1 MAGLL
6 SSIRY
11 QLRTADTLQRLIGLN
26 ILIFAVLRLVNAFS
40 GLFLHPIWTQAEVLH
55 WMALPANLSELI
67 FRPWTLLDY
76 MFLHWDFMHLLYN
89 MLMLFWFGQIFKEY
103 LGEKKLLATYL
114 VGGIAGAAAFLLA
127 FNIFPL
133 FDVQRESALA
143 LGASA
148 SVLAIA
154 VATATLLP
162 DYQLSLLLFGP
173 VRLKWIIVVI
183 LFLDLISV
191 SSSNA
196 GGHIAHLGG
205 AAFGYSYIILLR
217 KGTDLTGWLQRW
229 LTAGKKSKLKTVH
242 RSDRSRDDKFVSNKK
257 QKEERLDAILDK
269 ISKSGYGSLSQEERD
284 FLFNASK
291 DN

>member
-11 QLRTADTLQRLIGLN
+11 QLRIADTLQRLIGLN
-26 ILIFAVLRLVNAFS
+26 VFLFAVLRLVNAFS

-67 FRPWTLLDY
+67 FRPWTLLAY

-114 VGGIAGAAAFLLA
+114 VGGIAGAVAFLLA

-229 LTAGKKSKLKTVH
+229 LTAGKNSRLKTVH
-242 RSDRSRDDKFVSNKK
+242 RSERSNDQKFVSNKK

>member
-1 MAGLL
+1 MAGIL
-6 SSIRY
+6 SNIRY
-11 QLRTADTLQRLIGLN
+11 QIRTADTLQRLIGFNVL
-26 ILIFAVLRLVNAFS
+26 LFAVLRIGHAFS
-40 GLFLHPIWTQAEVLH
+40 GLFLHPVWSEMSVMH
-55 WMALPANLSELI
+55 WLALPASFISLLHK
-67 FRPWTLLDY
+67 PWTLMSY

-103 LGEKKLLATYL
+103 LGEKKLVGTYL
-114 VGGIAGAAAFLLA
+114 LGGLLGAFAFMAAFN
-127 FNIFPL
+127 FFPL
-133 FDVQRESALA
+133 FDVQRQTALA

-173 VRLKWIIVVI
+173 VRLKWIILVI
-183 LFLDLISV
+183 LFLDLISI

-205 AAFGYSYIILLR
+205 AAFGYFYILMPR
-217 KGTDLTGWLQRW
+217 RGTDLTAWLQR
-229 LTAGKKSKLKTVH
+229 LTFPGEKSRLKTVY
-242 RSDRSRDDKFVSNKK
+242 RSQRSSDDRFVSDKK
-257 QKEERLDAILDK
+257 HREERLDAILDK
-269 ISKSGYGSLSQEERD
+269 ISKSGYESLTKDERD